1 LVLAALPE
9 TDTVEIVSHPANRQT
24 ALQMVA
30 WLAVQA
36 GWRDGMELDLAV
48 QRRNGNKEGFSFEG
62 PTGKT
67 IAVTVTT
74 DENSAPLGLVK
85 LSGGGVTVSVS
96 REAGASHLTRRIE
109 APGHVVEAPG
119 PVDPDEPVRLIG
131 EQLSRG
137 GKNTLFQKILPR
149 FRQLLER

>member
-1 LVLAALPE
+1 MSTLF
-9 TDTVEIVSHPANRQT
+9 
-24 ALQMVA
+24 A

-62 PTGKT
+62 AAGKA
-67 IAVTVTT
+67 IAVTVTA
-74 DENSAPLGLVK
+74 DDASAPLGLVK

-96 REAGASHLTRRIE
+96 REAGAPHLTRRIE

-119 PVDPDEPVRLIG
+119 PVDPDTPASLDG
-131 EQLSRG
+131 EKLARG

-149 FRQLLER
+149 FRQLLDR

>member
-1 LVLAALPE
+1 ML
-9 TDTVEIVSHPANRQT
+9 
-24 ALQMVA
+24 A

-48 QRRNGNKEGFSFEG
+48 QRRKGNKEGFSFEG
-62 PTGKT
+62 STGKA
-67 IAVTVTT
+67 IAATVIA
-74 DENSAPLGLVK
+74 DENAAPLGLVK
-85 LSGGGVTVSVS
+85 LSGGGVTISVS
-96 REAGASHLTRRIE
+96 RDAGASYLTRRIE
-109 APGHVVEAPG
+109 TPGHVVEAPG
-119 PVDPDEPVRLIG
+119 PVDPDSPASLVG